1 MRTIQFFG
9 FGIAMITLV
18 AIGGCAHKQDAGSES
33 ASAGGTDGKAQAARG
48 GPLYGQ
54 YCAKCH
60 GDGGQGTSEGPP
72 VVGSAALPLDPPA
85 TAKYRKTQ
93 FRTAR
98 DVYDF
103 VKASMPAKAPGS
115 LKEDEYLDIMAF
127 DLQANGVDLTGKTV
141 TPDSLSAMVLH
152 P

>member
-1 MRTIQFFG
+1 MQLFG
-9 FGIAMITLV
+9 MAIAMTTLGV
-18 AIGGCAHKQDAGSES
+18 MASCAHKQDAASETP
-33 ASAGGTDGKAQAARG
+33 AAGAGATDGKAQAARG

-72 VVGSAALPLDPPA
+72 VVGTAALPLDPPG
-85 TAKYRKTQ
+85 TAKFRKTQ
-93 FRTAR
+93 FRTAG

-103 VKASMPAKAPGS
+103 VRTHMPAKAPGS
-115 LKEDEYLDIMAF
+115 LKQDEYLAIMAF
-127 DLQANGVDLTGKTV
+127 ALQANGVDLTGKTV
-141 TPDSLSAMVLH
+141 TPEALAAIVLH